1 MEGTGNWK
9 TGRQLQDHQSGRN
22 SIQSSGLSMA
32 SRPLPQPRR
41 LQTHCLK
48 TKSTASSDPGLEQ
61 TNGAHKGFPGFS
73 SHWGN
78 LRSKALGRCLVLGRL
93 PASKA
98 SILSSLPLVWAGV
111 LYLFICLDAFL
122 LPHLFVPS
130 LSPFVSSPIL
140 FLFLTVFHL
149 SVLFLCTVSLSES
162 YFVNFHP
169 FCVF

>member
-1 MEGTGNWK
+1 
-9 TGRQLQDHQSGRN
+9 
-22 SIQSSGLSMA
+22 MA

-73 SHWGN
+73 LHWGN
-78 LRSKALGRCLVLGRL
+78 LRSKALGRCLVVGRL
-93 PASKA
+93 PVSKA

-111 LYLFICLDAFL
+111 LYLFVSLDAFL
-122 LPHLFVPS
+122 LPHLFVPT
-130 LSPFVSSPIL
+130 LSPSICL
-140 FLFLTVFHL
+140 FSCPLSFSNSIPSL

-162 YFVNFHP
+162 FIL
-169 FCVF
+169 